1 MPGRLALYDDSSFKK
16 DLEELFINFDDNLNT
31 SIIKYNIPPT
41 TNIPIFTNNY
51 KYIKAQY
58 GLIPYFAKDTKS
70 ININARSESVDIKKS
85 FENSFKNKR
94 CLIPLNGW
102 YEWKNLGEYK
112 KPYFIHSIFN
122 DSLVGAGI
130 YDEWYDNDLDKI
142 IISVAL
148 LTCEPNDKIR
158 KIHDRMPVLLKK
170 ENYKTWLDINTN
182 NNELKSLCKPYSN
195 EKLNYHEVS
204 CEVNKVANDSAK
216 CIEKYSQ
223 EVYVQNSLF

>member
-16 DLEELFINFDDNLNT
+16 DLEELFINFDDSLNT

-58 GLIPYFAKDTKS
+58 GLIPYFAKENKS

-85 FENSFKNKR
+85 FVNSFKNKR

-102 YEWKNLGEYK
+102 YEWKDLGEYK
-112 KPYFIHSIFN
+112 KPYFIHASSN
-122 DSLVGAGI
+122 NTLVGAGI
-130 YDEWYDNDLDKI
+130 YDEWYDNKSDKI

-148 LTCEPNDKIR
+148 LTCEPNDKIK
-158 KIHDRMPVLLKK
+158 KIHDRMPVLLNK
-170 ENYKTWLDINTN
+170 ENYKNWLDKSSSK
-182 NNELKSLCKPYSN
+182 EKLKSLCKPYEN
-195 EKLNYHEVS
+195 EKLNYYEVS
-204 CEVNKVANDSAK
+204 SEVNKVSNDSIK
-216 CIEKYSQ
+216 CIKKYYK
-223 EVYVQNSLF
+223 EVYVQNTLF